1 VTTATI
7 ALVVISMMPSIVAVD
22 AGSAN
27 ATSLDVEGLRIS
39 HLHFRRGRLES
50 HYHERAC
57 LSVILDGGFTETF
70 GGRAIECTP
79 GSTLIKPAGE
89 RHRDVFHGSRQIVI
103 EPENDAAVP
112 RTGRSLFGEI
122 AHIRSVVVEAIGSRI
137 AHELQNV
144 DAWTPLAIEG
154 LTLELFAA
162 TRRAQHGGP
171 IRGALP
177 RWLARVHE
185 RLIGDPTPPRV
196 GELAALADVHPVYLG
211 RVFRHH
217 FGMSMGAY
225 ARRLR
230 LEWAA
235 QQLSQ
240 TSDPLSRIACRAGFA
255 DQSHFTRE
263 FRRYSG
269 VTPRQYR
276 LATLR

>member
-1 VTTATI
+1 MTTAHAI
-7 ALVVISMMPSIVAVD
+7 AKQSLPGHRLVGVD

-27 ATSLDVEGLRIS
+27 AMSHDIGGLRIS
-39 HLHFRRGRLES
+39 HIHFRKGLLAS

-57 LSVILDGGFTETF
+57 LSIILDGGFTEIF
-70 GGRAIECTP
+70 SGRVEECVP

-89 RHRDVFHGSRQIVI
+89 RHRDVFHGSRQVVI
-103 EPENDAAVP
+103 EPENDGALS
-112 RTGRSLFGEI
+112 RSARALFSEVTHVHSVVACAIGARIARELEI
-122 AHIRSVVVEAIGSRI
+122 A
-137 AHELQNV
+137 
-144 DAWTPLAIEG
+144 DASTSLALEG

-162 TRRAQHGGP
+162 AQRSQRGGP
-171 IRGALP
+171 VRGALP

-185 RLIGDPTPPRV
+185 RLTADPTPPRI

-235 QQLSQ
+235 QQLSS
-240 TSDPLSRIACRAGFA
+240 TNEPLSRISFRAGFA

-263 FRRYSG
+263 FRRYAG